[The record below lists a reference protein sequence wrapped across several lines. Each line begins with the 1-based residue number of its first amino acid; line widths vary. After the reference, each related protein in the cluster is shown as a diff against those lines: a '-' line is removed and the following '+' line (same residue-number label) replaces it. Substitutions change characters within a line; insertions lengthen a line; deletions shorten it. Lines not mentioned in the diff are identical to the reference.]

1 MPIVYETTAQMAEN
15 GHLFLDVGDLPFDKG
30 TTFVVKLIPQADFDP
45 DVFKR
50 KMQTFID
57 KCAEGNTTFKGMS
70 KEEIIADLRRQR
82 EDMYAQPL
90 SRIRISLDTNIF
102 IFGIRNIDPYSVL
115 ILKNLFRF
123 DVCIAAQ
130 VEKELRK
137 NVTIAEL
144 KEFYS
149 LIDPL
154 PGFEIAYQQVE
165 QAIFQQYQALGMG
178 IGDAL
183 IAAFCNVEGIEI
195 FISENRHFLQELPKQ
210 TYEIMDSSSFCKRFG
225 LGV

>member
-1 MPIVYETTAQMAEN
+1 M
-15 GHLFLDVGDLPFDKG
+15 
-30 TTFVVKLIPQADFDP
+30 
-45 DVFKR
+45 
-50 KMQTFID
+50 
-57 KCAEGNTTFKGMS
+57 
-70 KEEIIADLRRQR
+70 
-82 EDMYAQPL
+82 L